1 VPGAG
6 PGMKLLIIDD
16 EQKIC
21 ELLSKYFS
29 LKGYETRA
37 VSRGEEAVVLAKVY
51 QPDVVLLDLLMPGL
65 GGVETLKQLKQ
76 LQPAPKVIMVSA
88 ADHQDVAQGAI
99 KLGADA
105 FVCKPPSL
113 PELERL
119 INGYWPSAK

>member
-1 VPGAG
+1 MP
-6 PGMKLLIIDD
+6 KILIIDD

-21 ELLSKYFS
+21 DILTRYFAF
-29 LKGYETRA
+29 KGYETRA
-37 VSRGEEAVVLAKVY
+37 VSRGEEGLALAKVY

-65 GGVETLKQLKQ
+65 NGVETLKQLKQ
-76 LQPAPKVIMVSA
+76 LQPTPRVIMVSA
-88 ADHQDVAQGAI
+88 ADHHEVAQGAL

-119 INGYWPSAK
+119 INGYWPSAR

>member
-1 VPGAG
+1 MKP
-6 PGMKLLIIDD
+6 KLLIIDD

-21 ELLSKYFS
+21 ELLSRYFS

-37 VSRGEEAVVLAKVY
+37 VNRGEEGVALAKIF

-65 GGVETLKQLKQ
+65 SGVDTLKQLKAA
-76 LQPAPKVIMVSA
+76 QPALRVIMVSA
-88 ADHQDVAQGAI
+88 ADHSEVAQGAM

-119 INGYWPSAK
+119 INGYWPSAR